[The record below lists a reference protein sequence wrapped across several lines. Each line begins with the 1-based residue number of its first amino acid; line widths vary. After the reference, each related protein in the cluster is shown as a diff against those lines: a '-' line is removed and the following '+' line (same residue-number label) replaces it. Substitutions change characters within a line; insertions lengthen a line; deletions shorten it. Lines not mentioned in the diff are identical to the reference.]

1 MNLLIICS
9 FHSYILPR
17 NNCVFHEHQHT
28 LMKISIMLLCLN
40 QQLII
45 DSFSSFQL
53 TTLFVIAQK
62 MIAKS
67 TSHTISNEM
76 LHTFR
81 LCSLSPYNSTV
92 SFIVP
97 LIYPCPKLSYP
108 ISDFLCSIIYF
119 VCNVNI

>member
-1 MNLLIICS
+1 MKLWIIWL
-9 FHSYILPR
+9 FHSNMLLR
-17 NNCVFHEHQHT
+17 NNCVFHEHEPT

-62 MIAKS
+62 MIAKN